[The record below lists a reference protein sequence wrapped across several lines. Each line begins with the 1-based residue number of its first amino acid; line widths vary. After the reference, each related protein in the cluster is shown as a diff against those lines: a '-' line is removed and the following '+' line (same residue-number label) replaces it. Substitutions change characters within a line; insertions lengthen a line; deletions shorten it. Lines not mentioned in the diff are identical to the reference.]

1 MASAT
6 AFYRWTELDRTTWP
20 AFRDAAGGFE
30 TPGELH
36 PRTHA
41 GAPRV
46 ALPKVRARR
55 LVSLDRTLAA
65 RRSTTR
71 LSAAPLADRALA
83 QILRFSH
90 GALDTRGRGPTPS
103 AGGLQAV
110 ELYLV
115 LFGRGVFHYDRAD
128 HGLASLGGDAE
139 REAWRG
145 RVPSL
150 DVVEGGAAL
159 WLVIGDVARVEPK
172 YGPRGLR
179 FLLLEAGHLMQ
190 NLALV
195 SASLALATVPL
206 GAFLERD
213 CAATLGL
220 PASDLVLYAGLCGKP
235 A

>member
-1 MASAT
+1 MGSPL

-103 AGGLQAV
+103 AGGVSRRYVDVATMTQPICS
-110 ELYLV
+110 
-115 LFGRGVFHYDRAD
+115 GSIP
-128 HGLASLGGDAE
+128 LASI
-139 REAWRG
+139 
-145 RVPSL
+145 
-150 DVVEGGAAL
+150 AL
-159 WLVIGDVARVEPK
+159 R
-172 YGPRGLR
+172 
-179 FLLLEAGHLMQ
+179 
-190 NLALV
+190 
-195 SASLALATVPL
+195 
-206 GAFLERD
+206 
-213 CAATLGL
+213 
-220 PASDLVLYAGLCGKP
+220 PASMDLSLIHI
-235 A
+235 